1 MKVGRL
7 ALIFT
12 GCLEA
17 GLYLILLGVFGGAA
31 LSDMQTPAI
40 TLMSTIKITGG
51 FLKRADAFMF
61 GIWFLHCMHC

>member
-31 LSDMQTPAI
+31 LSDMQTSGDHTDEHDQNHRWIFKA
-40 TLMSTIKITGG
+40 
-51 FLKRADAFMF
+51 
-61 GIWFLHCMHC
+61 C